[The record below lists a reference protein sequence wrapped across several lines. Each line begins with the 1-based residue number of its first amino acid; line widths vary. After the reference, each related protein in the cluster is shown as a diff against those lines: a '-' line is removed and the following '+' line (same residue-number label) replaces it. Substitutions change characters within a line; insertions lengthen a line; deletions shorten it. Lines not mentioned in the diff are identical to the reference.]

1 MKEIYIDD
9 LTSCYNRRFL
19 YYWIE
24 NEIKRATRFV
34 TKFALILLDMDD
46 FRDINNKFGHS
57 EGDKVLIEF
66 SSFLQT
72 SIREVD
78 ILVRYGGDEFIILM
92 PNTDEKGM
100 IELAQRILT
109 NLKEIKIIN
118 YQILCSIGFA
128 VFPDDGTTPET
139 LIDQADS
146 LMYQAKKE
154 GKSRI
159 GLKQEIVK
167 KLQIPSPVTIGR
179 DDESNWCLDQ
189 LQNYNTI
196 FIAGE
201 AGIGKTRLAFEIKA
215 RLKTPILL
223 KGNAYAALSSVPYH
237 PFKNMFNELINK
249 DFGLIQ
255 RVFKQMPEIYQSEIK
270 KILPAERVVRIA
282 QPESLD
288 KYRLYNSVS
297 EFMNRISEIF
307 SPDKTILLIDDFHW
321 ADRPSCELLDFLM
334 RSITSNIKIL
344 GTYRVEEIKNS
355 PLSDFWG
362 IWAREKLYTQM
373 TLSPLNKTQSD
384 QLLEAIMGVV
394 PSPSAELIYHKSG
407 GNPFYLEEIL
417 RELER
422 QQKIYWNG
430 KEWVFADNLEVIIP
444 SSIEE
449 TIKRKLKFLEPE
461 IKRYL
466 EIAAVFG
473 QEFEAETIARA
484 GKRNVGQILDAID
497 ELRRLG
503 FIKESMPDI
512 FFFSE
517 DIVRQIVYKNI
528 LKSDLMQYH
537 KAVGEM
543 IEIIYRDVIANYLE
557 QLATHFTIAN
567 DSLKALHYSKKA
579 ALKAKD
585 NYAHTIA
592 VKFFENAL
600 KYEDD
605 IEEIFKIKF
614 SLAEI
619 YFLTGDYKKAKQQ
632 LNICLKINPNSHK
645 VCEKLGNVYENMG
658 DYKNSLKCYQ
668 TGLKMTQGTEAVYA
682 FRTDLTWL
690 YTRLG
695 QYLRAK
701 KECENMLKK
710 KRQMGKQALGD
721 TYVVLGV
728 IHLQQGKFKKAEL
741 YFKKG
746 LKIRET
752 IGDKKRIAACYLD
765 LGLNYHQ
772 KFNIKLGEKF
782 YNKALKI
789 YREIGYQEG
798 ILTTFNNIGALY
810 ANYDL
815 AKAEEYYLLALKQAK
830 LIGAKET
837 TVFLCKNLGEINYYR
852 MMDDQALLNYKQA
865 IKYARGINFHA
876 GIIFS
881 NLGMSEFYREKGKI
895 KKGKSHLERALR
907 VAKEINLRYPN
918 TDCVME
924 EIEYLLILRRLKRAD
939 ILSKKLVSQLKIERD
954 VEYKIYS
961 LIHRAKVLVEL
972 KEYTKAHFYY
982 NKAHNY
988 LKALPVN
995 RISGEIFY
1003 LRGLAYKKDKRF
1015 KHAQKAFL
1023 ESNRI
1028 FKAIGNLR
1036 YLSKI
1041 EQEMSDISGFIL
1053 RYST

>member
-9 LTSCYNRRFL
+9 LTGCYNRRFL

-24 NEIKRATRFV
+24 NEIKRATRFG
-34 TKFALILLDMDD
+34 TKFTLILLDMDD
-46 FRDINNKFGHS
+46 FRDINNNFGHS

-72 SIREVD
+72 NIREVD
-78 ILVRYGGDEFIILM
+78 NLVRYGGDEFLILM
-92 PNTDEKGM
+92 PNTDEKGA
-100 IELAQRILT
+100 IELAQRILN
-109 NLKEIKIIN
+109 NLNEIKILG
-118 YQILCSIGFA
+118 YQICCSIGFS
-128 VFPDDGTTPET
+128 VFPDDGTIAET
-139 LIDQADS
+139 LINQADS
-146 LMYQAKKE
+146 LMYQAKKQ

-167 KLQIPSPVTIGR
+167 KLQIPSPITIGR
-179 DDESNWCLDQ
+179 DDESNWCLGQ
-189 LQNYNTI
+189 LKNYNTI

-201 AGIGKTRLAFEIKA
+201 AGIGKTRLAFEIKE

-249 DFGLIQ
+249 DFDLIE

-270 KILPAERVVRIA
+270 KILPAEHMVRIP
-282 QPESLD
+282 QTEGLD

-297 EFMNRISEIF
+297 EFMSKISEIF
-307 SPDKTILLIDDFHW
+307 SPDVTILLIDDLHW
-321 ADRPSCELLDFLM
+321 ADRPSCELFDFLI
-334 RSITSNIKIL
+334 RSIKDNIRIL
-344 GTYRVEEIKNS
+344 GTYRVEEIKDS

-362 IWAREKLYTQM
+362 IWAREKLYTQL
-373 TLSPLNKTQSD
+373 TLLPLNKTQSN
-384 QLLEAIMGVV
+384 QLLEKIMGTI
-394 PSPSAELIYHKSG
+394 PSSAANFIYHESG

-430 KEWVFADNLEVIIP
+430 REWVFAKSLNVMIP

-461 IKRYL
+461 IKKYL

-473 QEFEAETIARA
+473 QEFNAATIATA
-484 GKRNVGQILDAID
+484 SKRNVGQILDAID
-497 ELRRLG
+497 ELCRLG
-503 FIKESMPDI
+503 FIKENTPDN

-517 DIVRQIVYKNI
+517 DVVLQIVYKNI
-528 LKSDLMQYH
+528 LKGDLIQYH
-537 KAVGEM
+537 KGMGET
-543 IEIIYRDVIANYLE
+543 IEIMYRDVLLNYFE

-567 DSLKALHYSKKA
+567 DSLKALYYSKKA

-592 VKFFENAL
+592 LKFFENAL

-619 YFLTGDYKKAKQQ
+619 YFLIGDYKKARQQ
-632 LNICLKINPNSHK
+632 LNTCLKINPNSYK

-658 DYKNSLKCYQ
+658 DYKNSLKYYQ
-668 TGLKMTQGTEAVYA
+668 TGLKMTQGTEASYT
-682 FRTDLTWL
+682 FRTALSWL
-690 YTRLG
+690 YARLG
-695 QYLRAK
+695 QYSRAK

-710 KRQMGKQALGD
+710 KRQMSRQAIGD
-721 TYVVLGV
+721 TYVVLG
-728 IHLQQGKFKKAEL
+728 ILHLQLGKFKKAES

-772 KFNIKLGEKF
+772 KFKFKLGEKF
-782 YNKALKI
+782 YNKALNI
-789 YREIGYQEG
+789 YEEIGYQDG

-810 ANYDL
+810 ASYDFP
-815 AKAEEYYLLALKQAK
+815 KAEEYYLLALKQAK
-830 LIGAKET
+830 LIGAKENI
-837 TVFLCKNLGEINYYR
+837 VFLCRNLGEINYNR
-852 MMDDQALLNYKQA
+852 MMDDQAFMNYKQA
-865 IKYARGINFHA
+865 MKYSRQLNFHE

-881 NLGMSEFYREKGKI
+881 NLGISEFYREKGKI
-895 KKGKSHLERALR
+895 KKGKSYLEKALR
-907 VAKEINLRYPN
+907 VAGKINLRYPN
-918 TDCVME
+918 IDCLME
-924 EIEYLLILRRLKRAD
+924 EIEYLLVLRKLKKAD
-939 ILSKKLVSQLKIERD
+939 ILSKKLLSQLRMERD

-972 KEYTKAHFYY
+972 KKYTKAHFYY
-982 NKAHNY
+982 NKAYNY
-988 LKALPVN
+988 IKSLSRNK
-995 RISGEIFY
+995 ISGEIYF
-1003 LRGLAYKKDKRF
+1003 LRGVVYKKEKRF
-1015 KHAQKAFL
+1015 KDALKLFL
-1023 ESNRI
+1023 EANRI
-1028 FKAIGNLR
+1028 FKAIGHLR

-1041 EQEMSDISGFIL
+1041 EQEMEEIS
-1053 RYST
+1053 T